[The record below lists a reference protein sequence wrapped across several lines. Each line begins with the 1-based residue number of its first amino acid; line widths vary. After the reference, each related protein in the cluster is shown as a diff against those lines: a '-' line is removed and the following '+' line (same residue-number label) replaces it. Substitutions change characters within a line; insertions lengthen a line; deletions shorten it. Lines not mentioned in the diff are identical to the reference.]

1 MGLFS
6 GKSQR
11 IAYMDAAGQLRDNQ
25 TANNNLIA
33 QGQTSSLNA
42 LGQGYDD
49 AARQYNGAMSLY
61 QPYADTGQKGFNLY
75 ADATGANGQAGYDN
89 AKSSFHASPGYQYQV
104 DQATDQTARKMSA
117 LGALG
122 SGNAMTA
129 ISDRAQNLANQDYG
143 NWMSNLNQLGQ
154 YGYNATGA
162 QAGLM
167 QGLGNLNAQS
177 GRDQAG
183 VYSGYTGMGVNNN
196 NNAAQQIANYR
207 MGISNAGSQAS
218 ANAWG
223 VGMNLANLAAS
234 LAGSAMGMPGMGGSG
249 GTGMGGKGGTG
260 QFELPQAFG

>member
-25 TANNNLIA
+25 TANNNLIQ

-75 ADATGANGQAGYDN
+75 ADATGANGQSGYDN

-129 ISDRAQNLANQDYG
+129 ISDRAQSLADQDYG
-143 NWMSNLNQLGQ
+143 NWMSNLNTLGQ

-183 VYSGYTGMGVNNN
+183 VYNAYTGMGVNNN
-196 NNAAQQIANYR
+196 NNAANQIANYR